1 MDLSSD
7 DLSTALDSL
16 HELLLTAP
24 EIETFLNR
32 VAVLAAGL
40 VEPAAACGITVRY
53 DGNPTTV
60 ASSDDRAPL
69 IDEEQYSAG
78 QGPCLEALETAEVVV
93 VGDQRTDPRWNGYA
107 SAARAKGVLS
117 SMSVPLLVDGRPR
130 GALNLYSDETV
141 DAFSTEEVR
150 KQALAFAERASI
162 ALTLTIRYNEQYDTS
177 RQLEQA
183 LSSRALIDQAIG
195 IVMAEQRCDART
207 AFDVLRQ
214 HSQNH
219 NRKLRDVAEQLIT
232 RVSGAPPPPPSPFQ
246 RRPSD

>member
-1 MDLSSD
+1 
-7 DLSTALDSL
+7 
-16 HELLLTAP
+16 
-24 EIETFLNR
+24 
-32 VAVLAAGL
+32 
-40 VEPAAACGITVRY
+40 
-53 DGNPTTV
+53 
-60 ASSDDRAPL
+60 
-69 IDEEQYSAG
+69 
-78 QGPCLEALETAEVVV
+78 
-93 VGDQRTDPRWNGYA
+93 
-107 SAARAKGVLS
+107 
-117 SMSVPLLVDGRPR
+117 VDGRPR

-162 ALTLTIRYNEQYDTS
+162 ALTLAIRYNEQYDTS

-232 RVSGAPPPPPSPFQ
+232 RVSGAPPPPPPPFQ